1 MKRSLTSFSRSF
13 VAACLA
19 ASLAMSLAMSL
30 VGAPAFAS
38 SPKPDADSEEKKSDE
53 PGPGDEGY
61 VPPNSSNMPMLLV
74 PVVLKGR
81 MSHYIFISYRL
92 VMHNELQVDTVNQK
106 IAWVHDA
113 IMRKLYKTD
122 VADPDNPDRPNIPK
136 LEELLKSVANGVLHD
151 DLVESVYF
159 VNFMSENE
167 TPQAQPRG
175 RASKKKASSGG
186 H

>member
-1 MKRSLTSFSRSF
+1 MTSLIRF
-13 VAACLA
+13 VVA
-19 ASLAMSLAMSL
+19 ASLGAILLMSLGS
-30 VGAPAFAS
+30 GPAFAS
-38 SPKPDADSEEKKSDE
+38 SPKPDADGEEKKSDE

-92 VMHNELQVDTVNQK
+92 VMHNELQVDAVNQK
-106 IAWVHDA
+106 IAWIHDA
-113 IMRKLYKTD
+113 FMRKLYKTD
-122 VADPDNPDRPNIPK
+122 VADPHNSNRPDIPK
-136 LEELLKSVANGVLHD
+136 LEALLKSVANEVLHGE
-151 DLVESVYF
+151 LVDSVYF

-167 TPQAQPRG
+167 TPQAQQPR
-175 RASKKKASSGG
+175 RRPKKKGSSGG

>member
-1 MKRSLTSFSRSF
+1 MKRALTSPMRFV

-19 ASLAMSLAMSL
+19 ASLLLSLGS
-30 VGAPAFAS
+30 GAAFAS
-38 SPKPDADSEEKKSDE
+38 SPKPDADGEEKKSDG

-74 PVVLKGR
+74 PVVLNER

-92 VMHNELQVDTVNQK
+92 VMHNELQVDAVNQK
-106 IAWVHDA
+106 IAWIHDA
-113 IMRKLYKTD
+113 FMRKLYKTD
-122 VADPDNPDRPNIPK
+122 VADPHNPDRPDIPK
-136 LEELLKSVANGVLHD
+136 LEAMLKSVANDVLHG
-151 DLVESVYF
+151 DLVKSVYF

-167 TPQAQPRG
+167 TPQADQRRRG
-175 RASKKKASSGG
+175 PEKKASSGG

>member
-1 MKRSLTSFSRSF
+1 MTSFLRSIA
-13 VAACLA
+13 AACLA
-19 ASLAMSLAMSL
+19 VSFVMSLAS
-30 VGAPAFAS
+30 APAFAK
-38 SPKPDADSEEKKSDE
+38 SPKPDAHGEEKKKSDE

-92 VMHNELQVDTVNQK
+92 VMHNELEVDTVNQK
-106 IAWVHDA
+106 IAWIHDA
-113 IMRKLYKTD
+113 FMRKLYKSD
-122 VADPDNPDRPNIPK
+122 VADPNNPDRPDIPK
-136 LEELLKSVANGVLHD
+136 LEELLKSVANDVLHD

-159 VNFMSENE
+159 INFMSENE

-175 RASKKKASSGG
+175 RAARKSASSGG